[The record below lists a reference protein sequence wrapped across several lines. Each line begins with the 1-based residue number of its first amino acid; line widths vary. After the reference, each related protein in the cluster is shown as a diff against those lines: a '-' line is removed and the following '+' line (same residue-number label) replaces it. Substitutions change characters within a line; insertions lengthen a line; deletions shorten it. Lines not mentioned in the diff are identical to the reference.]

1 MSRDLAIL
9 EKLEKELSLKQLQ
22 IKSLLTITQAINDNI
37 AAAGLYNMYKSF
49 LSWEMAVNKMAL
61 YIEEDGNWSCA
72 TSIHYESK
80 NADLSDIIQKH
91 RRLYTIKPEDGELL
105 NQFDILIPVYHKDHA
120 IAYALIGGIREQDD
134 LYNKIQFITT
144 ITNIIAVAIENK
156 RLFKETIQRERLNK
170 EMELASEVQKMLI
183 PENLPKND
191 QIDMGS
197 IYMPHFNVGGDYF
210 DCIPFDKD
218 KYALLIADISGKG
231 VSAAL
236 LMANFQATT
245 RSLIRQYRDLQT
257 FVIALNEA
265 VLRITKGNRFITFVV
280 AEVDIAK
287 GEMKYVNCGHF
298 PPIFHNGKDIVKLDK
313 GTSILGI
320 VEDLGDVMEETLTF
334 GEGANLMLFTDGL
347 VDLTNEIGEYFS
359 EEMIEEFMLR
369 HHKESSTDFNYNL
382 LQTLEEFKGKN
393 EYPDDIAILTCRMKF
408 NS

>member
-61 YIEEDGNWSCA
+61 YIEDEGKWTCA
-72 TSIHYESK
+72 TSINYESK
-80 NADLSDIIQKH
+80 NGDLAEIIQEH
-91 RRLYTIKPEDGELL
+91 RRLYTIKPDDGELL

-120 IAYALIGGIREQDD
+120 IAYALIGGIREQED

-183 PENLPKND
+183 PENLPQND
-191 QIDMGS
+191 MIDMGS

-210 DCIPFDKD
+210 DCIQFDRD

-245 RSLIRQYRDLQT
+245 KSLIRQYRDLQT

-265 VLRITKGNRFITFVV
+265 VLRITKGNRFITFVI
-280 AEVDIAK
+280 AEVDISK
-287 GEMKYVNCGHF
+287 GELKYVNCGHF
-298 PPIFHNGKDIVKLDK
+298 PPVFHNGKEIVQLDK

-320 VEDLGDVMEETLTF
+320 VDDLGEVTEETLTF
-334 GEGANLMLFTDGL
+334 TEGANLMLFTDGL
-347 VDLTNEIGEYFS
+347 VDLTNEEGEYFS
-359 EEMIEEFMLR
+359 EEMIQDFMNK
-369 HHKESSTDFNYNL
+369 HHKESSTDFNKNL
-382 LQTLEEFKGKN
+382 METLESFKGKK
-393 EYPDDIAILTCRMKF
+393 EYPDDIAILTCRMK
-408 NS
+408 

>member
-1 MSRDLAIL
+1 MSRDIAIL

-61 YIEEDGNWSCA
+61 FIRENDSWSCA
-72 TSIHYESK
+72 SVINYENDDPTMTDMLGK
-80 NADLSDIIQKH
+80 Y
-91 RRLYTIKPEDGELL
+91 RRLYTIKTEDPAPL
-105 NQFDILIPVYHKDHA
+105 NEFDILIPVYHKETP
-120 IAYALIGGIREQDD
+120 IAYALIGGIREQED

-156 RLFKETIQRERLNK
+156 RLFNETIERERINK

-183 PENLPKND
+183 PESLPHEKNYELD
-191 QIDMGS
+191 S

-210 DCIPFDKD
+210 DFIKFNDD
-218 KYALLIADISGKG
+218 QFAVLIADISGKG

-236 LMANFQATT
+236 LMANFQATI

-265 VLRITKGNRFITFVV
+265 VLRITKGNRFITFVI
-280 AEVDIAK
+280 AECDLNKKRIR
-287 GEMKYVNCGHF
+287 YVNCGHF
-298 PPIFHNGKDIVKLDK
+298 PPIMYDGEKIVHLNK

-320 VEDLGDVMEETLTF
+320 VDDLGEVEE
-334 GEGANLMLFTDGL
+334 GEIELKGPANLMLFTDGL
-347 VDLTNEIGEYFS
+347 VDLTNDEGEYFS
-359 EEMIEEFMLR
+359 EQIIEDFMQKN
-369 HHKESSTDFNYNL
+369 HHESSGDFNRTL
-382 LQTLEEFKGKN
+382 LSELEKFKGGKA
-393 EYPDDIAILTCRMKF
+393 YPDDIAIVTCRMK
-408 NS
+408 